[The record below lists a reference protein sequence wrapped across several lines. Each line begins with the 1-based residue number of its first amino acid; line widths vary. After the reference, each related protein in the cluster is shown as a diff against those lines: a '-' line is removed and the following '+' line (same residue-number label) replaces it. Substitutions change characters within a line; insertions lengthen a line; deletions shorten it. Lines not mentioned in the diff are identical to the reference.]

1 MKSSPVIAA
10 VFHFISRRTENWR
23 QTSFFYSSYHL
34 PAPPGCAF
42 KNRDPV
48 QNPQTGPFWG
58 RLYGMTVCGYNGMT
72 TNSYC
77 KKARFRHSDKAP
89 GRNLDATASLPN
101 EELGRGASERRT
113 SFLFGERRTSHKP
126 VSFALPTR
134 YPVPA
139 TTVLPFP
146 SCAQIN
152 ILVKLNCSRF
162 FLLFPWC

>member
-48 QNPQTGPFWG
+48 H
-58 RLYGMTVCGYNGMT
+58 
-72 TNSYC
+72 
-77 KKARFRHSDKAP
+77 HSDKAP